1 MSEQRRRR
9 KEGHGSEESDLSET
23 EAPVAKP
30 KKKPVGVADSVF
42 EDFNLFVV
50 CSYVRRVGGS
60 NPCDTKREIS
70 VLQ

>member
-9 KEGHGSEESDLSET
+9 KEGNGSEESDLSET

-42 EDFNLFVV
+42 
-50 CSYVRRVGGS
+50 
-60 NPCDTKREIS
+60 
-70 VLQ
+70 